1 MVHPDFLDRTIGHF
15 YRQED
20 ELGSSSG
27 SGSKPARG
35 WHGWRLWRRGAK
47 GGCAADDKAG
57 DDKGEAANGTAE
69 EGGGGK
75 QAPKARW
82 VPKEKAG
89 FIQTPQDFFNVDAK
103 DPVRAA
109 ACLLPCWHFSF
120 GAAAGMLACFIAGMF
135 SSELL
140 LPCLHAS
147 LLAVCGCVGKGPGG
161 ASASWGWHALR
172 PACKA
177 TAELL

>member
-20 ELGSSSG
+20 EPGSSSG

-35 WHGWRLWRRGAK
+35 WRGWRPWCRGAK
-47 GGCAADDKAG
+47 GGGAGDDKAG
-57 DDKGEAANGTAE
+57 DDKGEAANGTSEAANGTAE

-75 QAPKARW
+75 QAGKARW

-109 ACLLPCWHFSF
+109 ACLLHCWHVSF
-120 GAAAGMLACFIAGMF
+120 GAAAGMLACCIAGCVYMRWQRTRWCVC
-135 SSELL
+135 LL
-140 LPCLHAS
+140 GLACTQACLQGN
-147 LLAVCGCVGKGPGG
+147 C
-161 ASASWGWHALR
+161 
-172 PACKA
+172 
-177 TAELL
+177 